1 MSGQTSLMKFS
12 QDITNAEAPPP
23 IPARSYR
30 AEVIGASIRPAQS
43 SGLPYVNLQF
53 RIPAEDYPADYTEG
67 DPDGTILYY
76 NRLQVADTP
85 RGRYLARVL
94 MQKLGGP
101 LGHEIDC
108 NALIGLWA
116 NIEVTHQEYEGEQR
130 ANIARI
136 LAP

>member
-76 NRLQVADTP
+76 NRLQYADTP
-85 RGRYLARVL
+85 RGRYLARGL